1 MKILSYL
8 YLTAAVF
15 FGIIANGYFLKIS
28 EGFTK
33 IIPSTICSIFIIA
46 AIFCLSR
53 AMITIPIAFTYATY
67 GGLTITGVTVLG
79 LIKFNQTPNFFSLT
93 GIVLIVL
100 GIFLINC
107 YGK

>member
-15 FGIIANGYFLKIS
+15 FGIIANGYFLKTS

-33 IIPSTICSIFIIA
+33 IIPSAICSIFIIA

-67 GGLTITGVTVLG
+67 GGLTIAGVTVFG
-79 LIKFNQTPNFFSLT
+79 LIKFNQTPNFFSLI

-100 GIFLINC
+100 GIFLIN
-107 YGK
+107 YHGK

>member
-1 MKILSYL
+1 
-8 YLTAAVF
+8 
-15 FGIIANGYFLKIS
+15 
-28 EGFTK
+28 
-33 IIPSTICSIFIIA
+33 
-46 AIFCLSR
+46 
-53 AMITIPIAFTYATY
+53 MITIPIAFTYATY
-67 GGLTITGVTVLG
+67 GGLTITGVTVFG